1 MFYIEVFKK
10 LNEKKVRY
18 LIIGGV
24 AVNLYGFPRMTFD
37 LDLMIDIDDVKSVS
51 GFVDSMNELGFKP
64 DIPVKIEDFT
74 NPVNRKIWS
83 EEKNMKVFSLY
94 NPLKE
99 IERID
104 VMIENYI
111 SFSKAYKKRKNIN
124 AEGIAIPVVS
134 IDDLISVKKI
144 ANRKRDI
151 IDIEALEKI
160 KEIEDER
167 DKK

>member
-24 AVNLYGFPRMTFD
+24 AVNLYGFPRLTFD
-37 LDLMIDIDDVKSVS
+37 LDLMIDLDDFKSVS
-51 GFVDSMNELGFKP
+51 GFVDSMNELGFKL
-64 DIPVKIEDFT
+64 DIPVKIEDFI
-74 NPVNRKIWS
+74 NPENRKIWS
-83 EEKNMKVFSLY
+83 KEKNIKVFSLY

-99 IERID
+99 IER
-104 VMIENYI
+104 VVVLVENYI
-111 SFSKAYKKRKNIN
+111 NFSDAYERRKDID
-124 AEGIAIPVVS
+124 AKGIILPILS

-160 KEIEDER
+160 KEIENE
-167 DKK
+167 K

>member
-10 LNEKKVRY
+10 LNEKEVRY

-37 LDLMIDIDDVKSVS
+37 LDLMIDLNDFKSVS

-64 DIPVKIEDFT
+64 DIPVKIEDFINT
-74 NPVNRKIWS
+74 ENRKTWS
-83 EEKNMKVFSLY
+83 QEKNMKVFSLY

-99 IERID
+99 IERVD
-104 VMIENYI
+104 VLVENYI
-111 SFSKAYKKRKNIN
+111 NFSDAYERRKDID
-124 AEGIAIPVVS
+124 AEGIIFPLLS
-134 IDDLISVKKI
+134 IDDLINIKKI

-160 KEIEDER
+160 KEIENE
-167 DKK
+167 K

>member
-10 LNEKKVRY
+10 LNEKEVRY

-24 AVNLYGFPRMTFD
+24 AVNLYGFPRLTFD
-37 LDLMIDIDDVKSVS
+37 LDLMLDLNDFKSVS

-64 DIPVKIEDFT
+64 VIPVKIEDFID
-74 NPVNRKIWS
+74 PENRRTWS
-83 EEKNMKVFSLY
+83 QEKNMKVFSLY

-99 IERID
+99 IERVD
-104 VMIENYI
+104 VLVENYI
-111 SFSKAYKKRKNIN
+111 NFNEAYDRRKNID
-124 AEGIAIPVVS
+124 AQGITLPLLS
-134 IDDLISVKKI
+134 IDDLINIKKI

-160 KEIEDER
+160 KEIENE
-167 DKK
+167 K

>member
-10 LNEKKVRY
+10 LNEEEVRY

-24 AVNLYGFPRMTFD
+24 AVNLYGFPRLTFD
-37 LDLMIDIDDVKSVS
+37 LDLMLDLNDFKSVS

-64 DIPVKIEDFT
+64 VIPVKIEDFID
-74 NPVNRKIWS
+74 PENRRTWS
-83 EEKNMKVFSLY
+83 QEKNMKVFSLY

-99 IERID
+99 IERVD
-104 VMIENYI
+104 VLVENYI
-111 SFSKAYKKRKNIN
+111 NFNEAYDRRKNID
-124 AEGIAIPVVS
+124 AQGITLPLLS
-134 IDDLISVKKI
+134 IDDLINIKKI

-160 KEIEDER
+160 KEIENE
-167 DKK
+167 K

>member
-10 LNEKKVRY
+10 LNEKEVRY

-37 LDLMIDIDDVKSVS
+37 LDLMIDLNDFKSVS

-64 DIPVKIEDFT
+64 DIPVKIEDFIS
-74 NPVNRKIWS
+74 PENRKTWS
-83 EEKNMKVFSLY
+83 QEKNMKVFSLY

-99 IERID
+99 IERVD
-104 VMIENYI
+104 VLIENYI
-111 SFSKAYKKRKNIN
+111 NFNEAYERRKNID
-124 AEGIAIPVVS
+124 AKGVILPLLS
-134 IDDLISVKKI
+134 IDDLINIKKI

-160 KEIEDER
+160 KEIENE
-167 DKK
+167 K

>member
-1 MFYIEVFKK
+1 MFYIEVLKK
-10 LNEKKVRY
+10 LNGKKVRY

-37 LDLMIDIDDVKSVS
+37 LDLMIDLNDFKSVS

-64 DIPVKIEDFT
+64 VIPVKIEDFI
-74 NPVNRKIWS
+74 NPENRKTWS
-83 EEKNMKVFSLY
+83 QEKNMKVFSLY

-99 IERID
+99 IERVD
-104 VMIENYI
+104 VLIENYI
-111 SFSKAYKKRKNIN
+111 DFNEAYKKRKNID
-124 AEGIAIPVVS
+124 AQEAILPLLS
-134 IDDLISVKKI
+134 IDDLINIKKI

-160 KEIEDER
+160 KEIENE
-167 DKK
+167 K

>member
-1 MFYIEVFKK
+1 MFYIEVLKK
-10 LNEKKVRY
+10 LNGKKVRY

-37 LDLMIDIDDVKSVS
+37 LDLMIDLNDFKSVS

-64 DIPVKIEDFT
+64 VIPVKIEDFI
-74 NPVNRKIWS
+74 NPENRKTWS
-83 EEKNMKVFSLY
+83 QEKNMKVFSLY

-99 IERID
+99 IERVD
-104 VMIENYI
+104 VLIENYI
-111 SFSKAYKKRKNIN
+111 NFDEAYKRKKDIDG
-124 AEGIAIPVVS
+124 EGFIMPLLS
-134 IDDLISVKKI
+134 IDDLINIKKI

-160 KEIEDER
+160 KEIENE
-167 DKK
+167 K

>member
-10 LNEKKVRY
+10 LNEKKIRY

-24 AVNLYGFPRMTFD
+24 AVNLYGFPRLTFD
-37 LDLMIDIDDVKSVS
+37 LDLMLDLNDFKSVS

-64 DIPVKIEDFT
+64 VIPVKIEDFID
-74 NPVNRKIWS
+74 PENRRTWS
-83 EEKNMKVFSLY
+83 QEKNMKVFSLY

-99 IERID
+99 IERVD
-104 VMIENYI
+104 VLVENYVN
-111 SFSKAYKKRKNIN
+111 FNEAYDRRKNID
-124 AEGIAIPVVS
+124 AEGITLPLLS
-134 IDDLISVKKI
+134 IDDLINIKKI

-160 KEIEDER
+160 KEIENE
-167 DKK
+167 K

>member
-10 LNEKKVRY
+10 LNEKEVRY

-24 AVNLYGFPRMTFD
+24 AVNLYGFPRLTFD
-37 LDLMIDIDDVKSVS
+37 LDLMLDLHDFKSVS

-64 DIPVKIEDFT
+64 VIPVKIEDFIDQE
-74 NPVNRKIWS
+74 NRRTWS
-83 EEKNMKVFSLY
+83 QEKNMKVFSLY

-99 IERID
+99 IERVD
-104 VMIENYI
+104 VLVENDVN
-111 SFSKAYKKRKNIN
+111 FNEAYDRRKNID
-124 AEGIAIPVVS
+124 AQGITLPLLS
-134 IDDLISVKKI
+134 IDDLINIKKI

-160 KEIEDER
+160 KEIENE
-167 DKK
+167 K

>member
-24 AVNLYGFPRMTFD
+24 AVNLYGFPRLTFD
-37 LDLMIDIDDVKSVS
+37 LDLMIDLNDFKSVS
-51 GFVDSMNELGFKP
+51 GFVDSMNELGFKL
-64 DIPVKIEDFT
+64 DIPVKIEDFI
-74 NPVNRKIWS
+74 NPENRKIWS
-83 EEKNMKVFSLY
+83 KEKNIKVFSLY

-99 IERID
+99 IERVD
-104 VMIENYI
+104 VLIENYI
-111 SFSKAYKKRKNIN
+111 NFDEAYKSKKDIDG
-124 AEGIAIPVVS
+124 EGFIMPLLS
-134 IDDLISVKKI
+134 IDDLINIKKI

-160 KEIEDER
+160 KEIENE
-167 DKK
+167 K